1 MHILMLLSNAY
12 RPDPRVR
19 REALALAEAGHRVR
33 IFCWDRR
40 VELPG
45 HEIDQGVEIIRYHG
59 ARTRYGLGAKQILHI
74 PRYWQAA
81 YRLALSDRPDVIHC
95 HDLDTLFPG
104 VRAKK
109 RIGCPLVYDA
119 HEHYP
124 ALMSLYL
131 PAYWVKAL
139 ASFERSMYSKA
150 DSVIT
155 ASSVLA
161 DEWQSLGL
169 KSVRAIGNYPAL
181 HTFDEIQPAQVAQAR
196 SALGVSPDVLMVAYI
211 GGFSRN
217 REILPLIEAGRD
229 LPGVSLQ
236 IWGNGHQREAIQTA
250 IEGTS
255 NIFYQGWL
263 QASKVPL
270 YNQVAD
276 VIYYCL
282 RGDYPGAIYNAP
294 NTLANAMAAGK
305 PIIANDVGDL
315 GRIVR
320 QTGCGELLSD
330 VQPVTIRAAI
340 ERLRDPEVRNRYG
353 KAGRE
358 AAENQYNWE
367 KASQKLLSIYNEL
380 GNRA

>member
-19 REALALAEAGHRVR
+19 REALALSEAGHRVR

-161 DEWQSLGL
+161 DEWRSLGL
-169 KSVRAIGNYPAL
+169 KSVCAIGNYPAL

-250 IEGTS
+250 IEGAS

-353 KAGRE
+353 KAGRD
-358 AAENQYNWE
+358 AAQNQYNWE